1 MARVL
6 LDQPQSLTERPENF
20 KPLDFGA
27 NGINGSLDWNGRIIA
42 LNWYHPQHGY
52 VTLTSADPFPEDQR
66 YNPSAVRAYRAGL
79 AQLEGFGFQFKH
91 SESRMIWLTTGGMSP
106 LIVGLGEGR
115 ASVDIKI
122 EAGCVVQSWEFH
134 KELELPKWGGKMS
147 LQRCAYSQLTEGGPV
162 EFPSIKTDVRLE
174 NGQLILENKAIP
186 AVVCIWG
193 FPNIRLQIEGG
204 NYPSEVEILGEWELR
219 TPRPQRF
226 INQRYIDFV
235 YSFGTTLEEAESN
248 YLAFLKE
255 RELAND
261 TNAPDYETQ
270 LYQRLKNVSSEFQI
284 DPLLWRALVY
294 NLNMT
299 IPVQEGICILTD
311 HMLLPLSWNR
321 DAYYVA
327 RALLSWNDEYKT
339 THRPNAPKRRDNPDI
354 VRRHLIWMFEIAERP
369 GGAWGRC
376 YLANGRQ
383 KDPAFQLDQQLWPLL
398 EFAEYVRETGDHTT
412 FERLKSQV
420 STILDTLLARRK
432 NPDAWLFP
440 TDETPADDP
449 IALPYHLSSHIL
461 FWRTLMK
468 LADVFWGD
476 SEKQKT
482 FLMWAE
488 HIRAAIRQYFV
499 AEHPQFG
506 LIYAYA
512 TDGEAE
518 SKAHFH
524 FYHDANDFPL
534 VLAPIWGFCGADDP
548 IWRATIQFAW
558 SPENEGGHYAG
569 RLGSVHTRAA
579 WPLADVQE
587 LIVAQTLGDADR
599 EKKAR
604 ENLMSAAQWDGALP
618 EAVDPI
624 TNAVVSRHWFAWPNA
639 ALACVELGAFQLQ
652 H

>member
-52 VTLTSADPFPEDQR
+52 ITLTSADPFPEDQR

-79 AQLEGFGFQFKH
+79 AKLEGFGFDYEQPIVKRRIEIWAGLFPFASFDFEAKTTCGFITRQGGNRIIQRGQFKGI
-91 SESRMIWLTTGGMSP
+91 R
-106 LIVGLGEGR
+106 
-115 ASVDIKI
+115 
-122 EAGCVVQSWEFH
+122 
-134 KELELPKWGGKMS
+134 PKWRGRLS
-147 LQRCAYSQLTEGGPV
+147 LQRCAYTQLTEGGPILFPRIVTHARLKNGILTIHNPTLGV
-162 EFPSIKTDVRLE
+162 EVNVE
-174 NGQLILENKAIP
+174 
-186 AVVCIWG
+186 G
-193 FPNIRLQIEGG
+193 FPLGDQWEKEQEGPIDIE
-204 NYPSEVEILGEWELR
+204 IDGEWPTDDAERAFLSL
-219 TPRPQRF
+219 
-226 INQRYIDFV
+226 V
-235 YSFGTTLEEAESN
+235 YSFTPLTHSSDTLDSVESEANSSILQIWEKQCHLLPETLTTRRGIT
-248 YLAFLKE
+248 YG
-255 RELAND
+255 
-261 TNAPDYETQ
+261 
-270 LYQRLKNVSSEFQI
+270 
-284 DPLLWRALVY
+284 W
-294 NLNMT
+294 NMAV
-299 IPVQEGICILTD
+299 PVNHGICIITD

-327 RALLSWNDEYKT
+327 RALLSWTKEM
-339 THRPNAPKRRDNPDI
+339 HDI
-354 VRRHLIWMFEIAERP
+354 VQRHLIWMFEIAERP
-369 GGAWGRC
+369 GGVWGRC

-398 EFAEYVRETGDHTT
+398 EFAEYVLETGDHAT
-412 FERLKSQV
+412 FERFQSQV

-432 NPDAWLFP
+432 NPDGWLFP

-468 LADVFWGD
+468 LAEVFHNGEQ
-476 SEKQKT
+476 EKYRA
-482 FLMWAE
+482 WAD
-488 HIRAAIRQYFV
+488 HIHAAIQQSFV
-499 AEHPQFG
+499 TENPQFG
-506 LIYAYA
+506 PIYAYA
-512 TDGEAE
+512 TDGEG
-518 SKAHFH
+518 HFH

-548 IWRATIQFAW
+548 VWRATIQFAW
-558 SPENEGGHYAG
+558 SPENEGGYYAG

-579 WPLADVQE
+579 WPLGDVQE
-587 LIVAQTLGDADR
+587 LIVAQTLDDADR

-639 ALACVELGAFQLQ
+639 ALACVELGTFQLQ
-652 H
+652 R

>member
-52 VTLTSADPFPEDQR
+52 VTLTSADPFHEDQR

-79 AQLEGFGFQFKH
+79 AQLEGFGLVFDDPILKR
-91 SESRMIWLTTGGMSP
+91 EV
-106 LIVGLGEGR
+106 IVGPSFWTTLVFTFEDNSTARVSTFVHGNL
-115 ASVDIKI
+115 
-122 EAGCVVQSWEFH
+122 VVQVWQSDKKQPRWA
-134 KELELPKWGGKMS
+134 GKIS
-147 LQRCAYSQLTEGGPV
+147 LQRCAYTQLTEGGPIPQSLV
-162 EFPSIKTDVRLE
+162 STQASIKD
-174 NGQLILENKAIP
+174 GLIVIKNPVIGSK
-186 AVVCIWG
+186 VNIWG
-193 FPNIRLQIEGG
+193 LPKEERFEREEFGPINILFENNVMKDSMDLLDSGSYLINGP
-204 NYPSEVEILGEWELR
+204 YPGFF
-219 TPRPQRF
+219 QM
-226 INQRYIDFV
+226 FV
-235 YSFGTTLEEAESN
+235 YDFSPENTDIRIDSYKSPRGLTVGVLLE
-248 YLAFLKE
+248 LLDKWHE
-255 RELAND
+255 RWHGIEDEL
-261 TNAPDYETQ
+261 
-270 LYQRLKNVSSEFQI
+270 
-284 DPLLWRALVY
+284 LLRRGLFYAVR
-294 NLNMT
+294 MAV
-299 IPVQEGICILTD
+299 PVNHGICIITD

-327 RALLSWNDEYKT
+327 RALLSWTKEM
-339 THRPNAPKRRDNPDI
+339 HDI
-354 VRRHLIWMFEIAERP
+354 VRRHLIWMFEIAERL
-369 GGAWGRC
+369 GGVWGRC

-398 EFAEYVRETGDHTT
+398 EFAEYVQETGDHAT
-412 FERLKSQV
+412 FERLQSQV

-432 NPDAWLFP
+432 NPDGWLFP

-468 LADVFWGD
+468 LANVFSGD

-482 FLMWAE
+482 FLMWAD
-488 HIRAAIRQYFV
+488 HIRAAIQQSFV
-499 AEHPQFG
+499 AEHPPFG
-506 LIYAYA
+506 PIYAYA
-512 TDGEAE
+512 TDGEG
-518 SKAHFH
+518 HFH

-534 VLAPIWGFCGADDP
+534 VLAPIWKFCGADDP
-548 IWRATIQFAW
+548 VWRATIQFAW
-558 SPENEGGHYAG
+558 SPENEGGYYAG

-579 WPLADVQE
+579 WPLGDVQE
-587 LIVAQTLGDADR
+587 LIVAQVLGDADR

-639 ALACVELGAFQLQ
+639 ALACVELETFQLQ
-652 H
+652 G